1 MLANS
6 LFCACCENVKGSRI
20 VLKKK
25 KKVSC
30 SCSKDYADNQANLIK
45 KVAKLLRR
53 LNTQP

>member
-20 VLKKK
+20 VLKK